1 MERLSF
7 HRTRQ
12 GGAVAIIAALALPIL
27 IGFAGLALDLGHM
40 YIEKTE
46 LQNATDACALA
57 ASRELT
63 CDPAAGPC
71 PSSYLEA
78 AVNSGL
84 TVARRNRID
93 FQSNQISDAQIS
105 ASDIKFSLTLA
116 PNSAYLDKDAA
127 DPASKYVMCTARQTG
142 IIPWFM
148 RILGIGEQ
156 SVSAQAVATLV
167 AAQSSC
173 AIPLGVCASSTATS
187 SNPYAGLKVGD
198 WLTSKRNTSATG
210 SFDWIDFSPSPSAGG
225 GSPGGT
231 RELANLL
238 TGTGQCDL
246 PPKGPAICPQNTPT
260 PGCVGEQGNKNAL
273 GMAWNT
279 RFGLYKGSY
288 NAGNAAPDYTG
299 YTYTPTSWTSKTDA
313 FSNFQ
318 TARQSFT
325 PFQGKAAAGIP
336 DNQLQGY
343 TITTDLTTVGAD
355 RRVAVA
361 PLVDCSSWGGTTPQ
375 TVPILGYAC
384 VLLLHPMTSDNGPS
398 GTEEVFLEYRGKST
412 DPSSPCATSGVV
424 GGPGSIGPLVP
435 ALVQ

>member
-7 HRTRQ
+7 HWTRQ

-93 FQSNQISDAQIS
+93 FQGNQISNAQIS
-105 ASDIKFSLTLA
+105 ASDIKFSLTIA

-127 DPASKYVMCTARQTG
+127 NPASKYVMCTAYQTG

-167 AAQSSC
+167 AAQSNC
-173 AIPLGVCASSTATS
+173 AIPLGVCLASGGSAT
-187 SNPYAGLKVGD
+187 NPYAGFSVGQ
-198 WLTSKRNTSATG
+198 WLTSRMSSSSTG
-210 SFDWIDFSPSPSAGG
+210 SFDWIDYTPASGG
-225 GSPGGT
+225 GAS
-231 RELANLL
+231 ELADML
-238 TGTGQCDL
+238 TGTGQCNL
-246 PPKGPAICPQNTPT
+246 PPTGPATCSSGGAGT
-260 PGCVGEQGNKNAL
+260 PGCVGAQGNKNAL
-273 GMAWNT
+273 GKAWNT
-279 RFGLYKGSY
+279 RFGLYKGSNTAA
-288 NAGNAAPDYTG
+288 NAPPDYTG
-299 YTYTPTSWTSKTDA
+299 YAYTPTSWPSRTDA

-318 TARQSFT
+318 SARAAFT
-325 PFQGKAAAGIP
+325 PFQGETAAGLP
-336 DNQLQGY
+336 RNALNGY
-343 TITTDLTTVGAD
+343 STALSTTLSTSGAD
-355 RRVAVA
+355 RRLAVA
-361 PLVDCSSWGGTTPQ
+361 PIVDCSSWAGSSPQ

-384 VLLLHPMTSDNGPS
+384 VLMLHPMSSDNGPS
-398 GTEEVFLEYRGKST
+398 GTEEVFLEYRGRST
-412 DPSSPCATSGVV
+412 DPGSPCATSGMV
-424 GGPGSIGPLVP
+424 GGPGSVGPLVP

>member
-1 MERLSF
+1 MHKSSF
-7 HRTRQ
+7 HRYQ
-12 GGAVAIIAALALPIL
+12 QDGAIAIIAALALPIL

-84 TVARRNRID
+84 TVARRNRVN
-93 FQSNQISDAQIS
+93 FQSNQISDPQIT

-116 PNSAYLDKDAA
+116 PNSAYMDKDAA

-148 RILGIGEQ
+148 GILERGEQ
-156 SVSAQAVATLV
+156 TVSAQAVATLIP
-167 AAQSSC
+167 AQSSC
-173 AIPLGVCASSTATS
+173 AIPLGVCVSSSATP
-187 SNPYAGLKVGD
+187 SNPYAGLNVGD

-210 SFDWIDFSPSPSAGG
+210 SFDWIDFSPGPSTGGGAGG
-225 GSPGGT
+225 AQ
-231 RELANLL
+231 ELAGLL
-238 TGTGQCDL
+238 TKEGQCDL
-246 PPKGPAICPQNTPT
+246 PPTGPATCPQNTTT
-260 PGCVGEQGNKNAL
+260 PGCVGEQGNKNSL

-288 NAGNAAPDYTG
+288 NVDNATPDYTG
-299 YTYTPTSWTSKTDA
+299 YTYTPTSWPSKTDA
-313 FSNFQ
+313 FSHFQ

-325 PFQGKAAAGIP
+325 PFQGATAVGIP
-336 DNQLQGY
+336 ENRLQSY
-343 TITTDLTTVGAD
+343 RVTTDLTTVGAD

-361 PLVDCSSWGGTTPQ
+361 PLVNCSSWGGTTPQ

-398 GTEEVFLEYRGKST
+398 GTEEVFLEYRGKAT
-412 DPSSPCATSGVV
+412 DPNSPCATSGGV